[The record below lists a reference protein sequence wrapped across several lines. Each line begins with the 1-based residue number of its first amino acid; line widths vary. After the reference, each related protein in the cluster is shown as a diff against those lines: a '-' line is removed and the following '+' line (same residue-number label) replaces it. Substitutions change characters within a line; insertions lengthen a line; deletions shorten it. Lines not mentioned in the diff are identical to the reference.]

1 MMDLT
6 KSALIRGWIQGVGWD
21 VLGELYLGD
30 ADKAEVMRVVRQI
43 RDQLALKAQRLG
55 LDNHAGIWANDRE
68 YSQDW
73 IKKALESVKTLQA
86 LSDPIPQV
94 SDPYSL
100 WLPPGVVAKLAGLK
114 IKRLQELAEYIN
126 ARGGSWWNSIPKCG
140 QQSAETIQ
148 GFFDSHKNN
157 LGIVLNLQALPMV
170 LEISLSSNS
179 IVPLERFAPPSHLSG
194 EAGSNRAD
202 LSRCRIDARND
213 YEALLAWLSM
223 WEPGSPTH
231 RAYRKEAERFL
242 LWSVLE
248 IGKPLSS
255 LTTPDC
261 ANYRRFL
268 SDPLPAERWI
278 GKPAQRWSVN
288 WRPFK
293 GPLKSASV
301 RQAEVILGALCEWLV
316 GQRYLDSNPFAGL
329 STQSF
334 SRKSQGT
341 DRALSKSLWEHINGF
356 ALKQINNEFLTDGQ
370 RASYRRIR
378 FVMSFAYHTGL
389 RLHEMVYVKTGDLR
403 LVSAMTGEQWWLDVI
418 GKRQKYREVPISPE
432 IMHEINAQLRDRG
445 LRPVGFASAE
455 TAIIGKLRGESRE
468 AISASALYQA
478 LKAFFKEAADEM
490 VETNPIHSERL
501 LKASTH
507 WLRHTHGS
515 HAVANGVPLAI
526 IRDNLGHANI
536 ATTSI
541 YVHTDRDE
549 RYQAMVNMGTAVSK

>member
-1 MMDLT
+1 MPG
-6 KSALIRGWIQGVGWD
+6 AVVG
-21 VLGELYLGD
+21 G
-30 ADKAEVMRVVRQI
+30 KAFPNVAGNRQK
-43 RDQLALKAQRLG
+43 RYRAFLKPIKT
-55 LDNHAGIWANDRE
+55 IW
-68 YSQDW
+68 
-73 IKKALESVKTLQA
+73 
-86 LSDPIPQV
+86 
-94 SDPYSL
+94 
-100 WLPPGVVAKLAGLK
+100 
-114 IKRLQELAEYIN
+114 
-126 ARGGSWWNSIPKCG
+126 
-140 QQSAETIQ
+140 
-148 GFFDSHKNN
+148 
-157 LGIVLNLQALPMV
+157 LNLQALPMV
-170 LEISLSSNS
+170 LEMPLPPSNC
-179 IVPLERFAPPSHLSG
+179 IAPLERFAPPSHLSG
-194 EAGSNRAD
+194 EVGSNRAD
-202 LSRCRIDARND
+202 LKRCRIDARND

-223 WEPGSPTH
+223 WESGSPTH

-248 IGKPLSS
+248 IGKPFSS

-268 SDPLPAERWI
+268 SDPQPAERWI
-278 GKPAQRWSVN
+278 GKPAQRWSAD

-293 GPLKSASV
+293 EPLKSASV

-334 SRKSQGT
+334 SRKSKGT
-341 DRALSKSLWEHINGF
+341 DRALSNSLWEHVNGF
-356 ALKQINNEFLTDGQ
+356 ALKQINNQSLTDGQ

-389 RLHEMVYVKTGDLR
+389 RLHEMVNAKTGDLR

-432 IMHEINAQLRDRG
+432 IMNEINAQLRDRG
-445 LRPVGFASAE
+445 LRPVGLTAAE
-455 TAIIGKLRGESRE
+455 TAIIGKLRGEFRE
-468 AISASALYQA
+468 ALSPSALYQA
-478 LKAFFKEAADEM
+478 LKAFFKEVADEM
-490 VETNPIHSERL
+490 VETNPIHAERL

-526 IRDNLGHANI
+526 VRDNLGHANI

-549 RYQAMVNMGTAVSK
+549 RYKAMVNMGTAVSK